1 MNKTN
6 FEFVVYAIC
15 LWFVLYL
22 MLEEEAYPKGPIFP
36 IIALYLGAVGSG
48 VISYVKI
55 AGSPIPSLLGMLVVG
70 CYLRNVDAVN
80 GLKSEWTSVIKKLAL
95 AVILTRAGLV
105 LDLEGVKKLGRPT
118 ILMSFVPCVVEA
130 CVVAAMS
137 RALLSPTMSWDWC
150 LMLGFI
156 IAAVSPA
163 VVVPSLTDLQ
173 CRGYGVSK
181 GIPSMVL
188 AASGIDDVIAV
199 TGFGVTFGIAFSSD
213 LGLSIAQGPIDLCIG
228 VIGGILGGL
237 FLSFTAFSRHPKL
250 SYSITFR
257 TVILLLSSV
266 CAVLGFGKLGYT
278 GGGALF
284 TMVSAV
290 VVKKY
295 STPGEGEEDREMTK
309 SINEVEKTLAATWDL
324 VAKPLL
330 FVLIGSDVEL
340 SNLTGEVVGYG
351 TIILLVGLIVRLPSV
366 VLVTHGSS
374 LTLYERLFVAI
385 AWLPKATVQAALGSI
400 ALDRVRDDTIIDSEK
415 EMWAQNVLSLSVLA
429 IVYTAPVGAVLI
441 EVLGPKL
448 LEKESISKEPTE
460 DSNSSARQPDQEDS
474 TSETA

>member
-1 MNKTN
+1 MNKTT
-6 FEFVVYAIC
+6 FEFAVYAVII
-15 LWFVLYL
+15 WFVLYL

-36 IIALYLGAVGSG
+36 IIALYLGAVASG
-48 VISYVKI
+48 VISMIKI

-70 CYLRNVDAVN
+70 CYFKNVEAVN
-80 GLKSEWTSVIKKLAL
+80 GLKSEWSSIIKKLAL

-118 ILMSFVPCVVEA
+118 ILMSFVPCIVEA
-130 CVVAAMS
+130 SVVAVMS
-137 RALLSPTMSWDWC
+137 RALLSPTMPWDWC

-199 TGFGVTFGIAFSSD
+199 TGFGVTYGIAFSSD

-228 VIGGILGGL
+228 IVGGILGGL
-237 FLSFTAFSRHPKL
+237 FLTYTSFSRHPKL
-250 SYSITFR
+250 SYSPTFK
-257 TVILLLSSV
+257 TVTLLLSSV
-266 CAVLGFGKLGYT
+266 CAILGFGKLGYT

-295 STPGEGEEDREMTK
+295 TTPTGDQEDEAMTEEMNGIEA
-309 SINEVEKTLAATWDL
+309 TLAAIWEL

-330 FVLIGSDVEL
+330 FVLIGSAVEL
-340 SNLTGEVVGYG
+340 GNLTGEVMGYG
-351 TIILLVGLIVRLPSV
+351 TIILAVGLIVILPSV

-374 LTLYERLFVAI
+374 LNFRERIFVAI

-400 ALDRVRDDTIIDSEK
+400 ALDKVRDDAVIDLEK
-415 EMWAQNVLSLSVLA
+415 ETWAENVLSLSVLA
-429 IVYTAPVGAVLI
+429 IIYTAPVGAVLI
-441 EVLGPKL
+441 EVLGPSL
-448 LEKESISKEPTE
+448 LTKEHTKAASE
-460 DSNSSARQPDQEDS
+460 DSSSNQPDGEENDS
-474 TSETA
+474 TSESA